1 MQSSVVE
8 LNSKR
13 CKLAVSMIDTSRI
26 EAMVAQLKAAA
37 ARAQGNVAPIESI
50 AGAEKPATRVDF
62 AAVLKNSLDEVNS
75 SQEKAGKMSQSF
87 SMGDDNINLSDVM
100 IAMQKASIS
109 FQTSVQVRNKLV
121 SAYRDIMTMQV

>member
-1 MQSSVVE
+1 M
-8 LNSKR
+8 
-13 CKLAVSMIDTSRI
+13 AVSMIDTSRI

-37 ARAQGNVAPIESI
+37 ARAQGAQSDVAPIDSI
-50 AGAEKPATRVDF
+50 TGSEKPAARVDF
-62 AAVLKNSLDEVNS
+62 ASVLKNSLDEVNS
-75 SQEKAGKMSQSF
+75 SQDKASKMSQSF